1 MNKRFSLIPGLLAIA
16 SLVLAACGGGSSS
29 EGPTEI
35 TFMMWGA
42 PEELTVW
49 QAVVDDFQKANSN
62 ITVKVDVSDWDS
74 YWTKLNTLIAGN
86 TPPDVFA
93 MDAPLYLD
101 WQSRGALLNLQPYID
116 ANPGFLDGFY
126 PQTLTAYKVADGYYG
141 LPRDFQTIVLF
152 YNKDMFDA
160 AGLDYP
166 TADWTYDDLLV
177 AAKTLT
183 KDNDGDGKIDQYG
196 IWTDTWDMELFWSEA
211 IWAYG
216 GEIINDDHSK
226 TLIGEGGARDGWAF
240 IDSLYKEGVMPT
252 PTTSGEFGFDLF
264 QSGMAAMTTIG
275 HWAVPGY
282 VQAGLNFDAAPMPR
296 GPAGQAT
303 SVNSAGFVVSKD
315 SKNADAAFEF
325 IKFALSE
332 AGQKRLAELGFAIPV
347 LKSVAESDSY
357 LKQPGQLNQQIF
369 LDSLGFAQMKPVFKG
384 YEEWAGVVGDGLTPV
399 FDGEAELDAT
409 LDDVVTSAD
418 EVLAANK

>member
-1 MNKRFSLIPGLLAIA
+1 MKIKLFAVLVIA
-16 SLVLAACGGGSSS
+16 SLALTACGGKPAAQ
-29 EGPTEI
+29 GPVEI
-35 TFMMWGA
+35 SFMMWGA
-42 PEELTVW
+42 PEELAVW

-160 AGLDYP
+160 AGVDYP
-166 TADWTYDDLLV
+166 TADWTYDDLMG

-216 GEIINDDHSK
+216 GQIINDEHSK
-226 TLIGEGGARDGWAF
+226 TLIGEGGARDAWAF

-252 PTTSGEFGFDLF
+252 PTSSGEFGDDLF
-264 QSGMAAMTTIG
+264 QPKVAAMTTIG

-282 VQAGLNFDAAPMPR
+282 VQAGINFDAPMPK

-303 SVNSAGFVVSKD
+303 SVNSAGFVISKD

-357 LKQPGQLNQQIF
+357 LKQPGQLNQQVF

-384 YEEWAGVVGDGLTPV
+384 YEEWASVVGDGMTPV
-399 FDGEAELDAT
+399 FDGEAAA
-409 LDDVVTSAD
+409 VVRNDLFAQ
-418 EVLAANK
+418 